1 MIEFEVEINFEA
13 VVDLGV
19 HMGVVVLPLSQGG
32 ELVHQLV
39 HEEAQCWIVG
49 EFFVLNQGIHSVFFR
64 LGRILNQS
72 QGVGKC

>member
-1 MIEFEVEINFEA
+1 MIEFEVVIKFET
-13 VVDLGV
+13 VLDLGV

-49 EFFVLNQGIHSVFFR
+49 VFFVLN
-64 LGRILNQS
+64 
-72 QGVGKC
+72 